1 MKREQTMSTK
11 FTKSLLAVSPLSSLV
26 AMSAN
31 AYAGS
36 TISDRRYW
44 PSEVGPRA
52 YSSVSTQAAPRD
64 AFAAIGPTTSAAV
77 APAAAREESWH
88 YVGGP
93 KSSVAASR
101 GF

>member
-52 YSSVSTQAAPRD
+52 YSCTQAAPRD